1 MKGPFDRKT
10 NHDGHC
16 RKMTPMRKTLLA
28 GCIYA
33 VLVAGGFLARS
44 ATAEPRPDLSSAS
57 TTSKTPPSPATINR
71 CRNED
76 PSRLTDKGICDD
88 PAPIADR
95 FSPWNPRFD
104 ESSASRPDRPGGR
117 RASAP
122 AGGGCAKR
130 SPKREG
136 PIGRNPID
144 WDDCTIPRCQKW
156 EYVDCRM
163 YGRTTCVCL
172 CIPEPPIT
180 L

>member
-1 MKGPFDRKT
+1 VICWTREGTGEPVGKSFGKPRTTRRTLMKGPFERKT

-57 TTSKTPPSPATINR
+57 TTSKTP
-71 CRNED
+71 
-76 PSRLTDKGICDD
+76 
-88 PAPIADR
+88 PIADR